1 MAIAVS
7 VGIPVAIHMDIITCM
22 SVYVSV
28 RMSIRNTIRQT
39 RRPPNTLRIPFANG
53 ETSDTEE
60 VRYIEYDER
69 AESRV
74 GKKGEDE

>member
-22 SVYVSV
+22 SV
-28 RMSIRNTIRQT
+28 RNSIRNTIRQT